1 MEELQGKR
9 ESWNRD
15 EKRYLKL
22 LALILLSIILRKTV
36 TSNLSLSLPFRD
48 YEVLLIKVSF
58 NVFSFLNYTLKH
70 VSSRHKKI

>member
-58 NVFSFLNYTLKH
+58 NVFSFLNYPLKH